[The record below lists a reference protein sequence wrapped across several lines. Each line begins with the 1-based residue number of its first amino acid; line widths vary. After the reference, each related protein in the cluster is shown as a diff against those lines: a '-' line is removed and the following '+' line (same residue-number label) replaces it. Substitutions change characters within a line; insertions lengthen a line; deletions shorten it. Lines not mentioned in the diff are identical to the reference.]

1 MSNNF
6 VFFCVDTQQDFFSGG
21 SVNIPN
27 NESVIPNL
35 QAITDAAEKNNIKT
49 ISTIRWFS
57 DDSKFFSEM
66 ADYRETFPKHC
77 VIDTKGARFI
87 DETAPAR
94 YFLMNWAN
102 PSGLVFPEIHKNR
115 NIVVTKKVMDIFEG
129 NSYFEALTH
138 NLGIPFMARP
148 HFVVYGVDI
157 GSTVLGLLRRGYTV
171 SVVSDANINSTGQPF
186 SKEDIIA
193 NQPTHDDITPKEVLE
208 LNYITSLELIG
219 TENTQNR

>member
-6 VFFCVDTQQDFFSGG
+6 VFFCVDTQQDLFSGG
-21 SVNIPN
+21 NVNIPN
-27 NESVIPNL
+27 NESIIPNL

-57 DDSKFFSEM
+57 DDSDIFSEM
-66 ADYRETFPKHC
+66 PDYRETFPKHC
-77 VIDTKGARFI
+77 IIDTKGARFI
-87 DETAPAR
+87 DAVAPKR

-102 PSGLVFPEIHKNR
+102 PNGLAFPEIHKNR
-115 NIVVTKKVMDIFEG
+115 CIVVTKKVMDVFEG

-157 GSTVLGLLRRGYTV
+157 GTTVLGLLRRGYTV
-171 SVVSDANINSTGQPF
+171 SVISDANINSNGQTF
-186 SKEDIIA
+186 NKEDIIA
-193 NQPTHDDITPKEVLE
+193 KQPTHEDIVPKEVLD
-208 LNYITSLELIG
+208 LNYITTLELIG
-219 TENTQNR
+219 NK